1 MIGALISREGSRC
14 GTPTGCW
21 HWGCESILPVYRFT
35 ISRIIRLSI
44 PFSPPTKRYNS
55 LEDVVRRVPNY
66 AYQLYFA
73 NPESTKEIGANV
85 WKTVFGRS
93 MHMLIVRIQL
103 EKFLRLMFAFEKSQ
117 NNNLENIREVIVN
130 NGVTRPSTSVPVL
143 TNDVC
148 ATPMRYNYNR

>member
-1 MIGALISREGSRC
+1 MIGVLISQEGSRC
-14 GTPTGCW
+14 GTPIGCW
-21 HWGCESILPVYRFT
+21 HWGCESILSVYRLT
-35 ISRIIRLSI
+35 ISRILRLST

-55 LEDVVRRVPNY
+55 LEDVVRKVPNY

-85 WKTVFGRS
+85 WRTVFGR
-93 MHMLIVRIQL
+93 MHMLIFRIQL

-117 NNNLENIREVIVN
+117 NNLENIREVIVN

-148 ATPMRYNYNR
+148 TTLMRYNYNR